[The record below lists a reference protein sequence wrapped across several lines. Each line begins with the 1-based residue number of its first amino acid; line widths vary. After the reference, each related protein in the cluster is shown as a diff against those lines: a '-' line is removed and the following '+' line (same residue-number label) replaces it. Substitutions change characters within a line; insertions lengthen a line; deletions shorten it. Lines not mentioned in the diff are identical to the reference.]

1 MEETEPIHAPKSDSP
16 EQERKPNVAWYPRPP
31 PASTDEI
38 PINNLPVSETSIEI
52 PPFDP
57 FAETNVKY
65 LHANRWNSIPKTKI
79 EACRRHKPKGVEV
92 RKLPKNHFLYGE
104 YGLFATERF
113 NRFDIIGE
121 YTGKIVGDEVQGGHY
136 VAALEDK
143 GNDDSLGCD
152 AEFHGNE
159 MRFINSYLNVAFRPN
174 VSMRTAYVNTYP
186 HIIIVCIEDIEV
198 GDEIL
203 LDYGEAYNK
212 AYLLP
217 KTNLVRECEIT
228 MEEMQNALPFL
239 KDSSSDSEGED
250 EDDQEKTK

>member
-1 MEETEPIHAPKSDSP
+1 MDTESVNLPHEESP
-16 EQERKPNVAWYPRPP
+16 HQERRPNVGWYPSPP
-31 PASTDEI
+31 PSADELPISNLNNSMASVKQSVE
-38 PINNLPVSETSIEI
+38 SC
-52 PPFDP
+52 DP

-79 EACRRHKPKGVEV
+79 ESARRHKPKGIEV
-92 RKLPKNHFLYGE
+92 RKLPKDHFLYGE

-113 NRFDIIGE
+113 SRFDIIGE

-143 GNDDSLGCD
+143 GNDESLGCD

-186 HIIIVCIEDIEV
+186 HIIIVCTEDIEV

-217 KTNLVRECEIT
+217 KANLVRECEIT
-228 MEEMQNALPFL
+228 LEEMQNALPFL
-239 KDSSSDSEGED
+239 KESSSDSEGEN
-250 EDDQEKTK
+250 